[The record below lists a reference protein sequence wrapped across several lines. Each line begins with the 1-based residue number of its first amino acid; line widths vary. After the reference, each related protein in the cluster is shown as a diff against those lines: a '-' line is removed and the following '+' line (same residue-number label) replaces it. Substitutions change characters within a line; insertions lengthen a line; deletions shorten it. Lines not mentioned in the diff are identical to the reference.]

1 MAYEDKCAA
10 IRPLLDNADRLL
22 VITHVGPDG
31 DAIASLTAT
40 GVALQQLGKR
50 FTLICDD
57 GAPARFDYLPLHA
70 RIQRHVAPEANY
82 DLVIALDCGDMS
94 RMGEAYALLPAP
106 PSVINIDHHVTNTR
120 FGDVNVV
127 DSDCTSTTELLYH
140 LLPGLGV
147 RLTPELATCLLTGV
161 VTDTLG
167 FRIPGVDAGTLR
179 TAGTL
184 MEAGADLGF
193 ITQNALLIK
202 PLSTLRL
209 WQSGL
214 NHMRFEEEGVLWTAI
229 SDKDRTATGYS
240 GSSSGGLVNMMAN
253 IDEAAMSAVLIEEDD
268 KVYVGFRCR
277 PPFNVS
283 ELALNLGGGGHP
295 LASGATLEGPLNK
308 AISLVVPMAR
318 ETIRQQRALLRGVT
332 S

>member
-1 MAYEDKCAA
+1 MAYEEACAA
-10 IRPLLDNADRLL
+10 IEPLLDNAEELL
-22 VITHVGPDG
+22 VVTHVGPDG

-50 FTLICDD
+50 FTLVCDD
-57 GAPARFDYLPLHA
+57 GAPARFDYLPLFG
-70 RIQRHVAPEANY
+70 RIQKHVEPESAF

-94 RMGEAYALLPAP
+94 RMGEAYALLADP
-106 PSVINIDHHVTNTR
+106 PPVINIDHHVTNTR

-127 DSDCTSTTELLYH
+127 DSNCTSTAELLYH
-140 LLPGLGV
+140 LLPSLGT
-147 RLTPELATCLLTGV
+147 RLTTDLAACLLTGI

-209 WQSGL
+209 WQLGL
-214 NHMRFEEEGVLWTAI
+214 NHMRMEEEGVLWTAI
-229 SDKDRTATGYS
+229 NDKERAAAGYT

-253 IDEAAMSAVLIEEDD
+253 IDEAAMSAVLIEEAD
-268 KVYVGFRCR
+268 KVFVGFRCR

-295 LASGATLEGPLNK
+295 LASGTTLEGPLHK
-308 AISLVVPMAR
+308 AVSLVIPMAR
-318 ETIRQQRALLRGVT
+318 EAIRQQRALLRE
-332 S
+332 SLS

>member
-1 MAYEDKCAA
+1 MGYEEEAAA
-10 IRPLLDNADRLL
+10 IRSLLDTAEHVLA
-22 VITHVGPDG
+22 ITHVGPDG

-40 GVALQQLGKR
+40 GVALRQLGKR
-50 FTLICDD
+50 FTLVCDD

-70 RIQRHVAPEANY
+70 NIQKHVEPDATY
-82 DLVIALDCGDMS
+82 DLIIALDCGDMS
-94 RMGEAYALLPAP
+94 RMGEAYTLLAAP
-106 PSVINIDHHVTNTR
+106 PRVINIDHHVTNTR

-127 DSDCTSTTELLYH
+127 DSHCNSTAELLYF
-140 LLPGLGV
+140 LLPSLGA

-179 TAGTL
+179 TAGLL
-184 MEAGADLGF
+184 MEAGADLGY

-209 WQSGL
+209 WQAGL
-214 NHMRFEEEGVLWTAI
+214 NHMRLEDEGVLWTAI
-229 SDKDRTATGYS
+229 NDKERAAAGYT

-253 IDEAAMSAVLIEEDD
+253 IDEATMSAVLIEEDD

-277 PPFNVS
+277 PPFSVS

-295 LASGATLEGPLNK
+295 LASGTTLEGPLNK
-308 AISLVVPMAR
+308 AISMVIPMAR
-318 ETIRQQRALLRGVT
+318 EAMRQQRAILPGGD